1 MKKTTVQTIYFS
13 LFLVLSFMAILGF
26 AGALADVG
34 IIDLEYLDQEIEN
47 DNEIVTYGIL
57 MVFVVLPIYLAHI
70 LTIYKMRKI
79 EKKVE

>member
-13 LFLVLSFMAILGF
+13 LFLVLSFITIISF
-26 AGALADVG
+26 AGCFANVG

-47 DNEIVTYGIL
+47 GNEIVSYGIL

-70 LTIYKMRKI
+70 LTIYKMRRI